1 MDRLQR
7 TRTAGVEEQY
17 VRVHA
22 TTRSP
27 RRAALKAPSIRTVPF
42 VVSGGVCTSDA
53 DADRDTRQP
62 AGANREDDECA
73 PWY

>member
-7 TRTAGVEEQY
+7 TRTTSAEEQY
-17 VRVHA
+17 FRVHA
-22 TTRSP
+22 TTRLFP
-27 RRAALKAPSIRTVPF
+27 QKAPEAPSNRTVPF
-42 VVSGGVCTSDA
+42 VVSGGEFGVHVV
-53 DADRDTRQP
+53 ADRDTRQP